1 MKTFK
6 IIILLLL
13 SFIYTINVYAFDNK
27 IFHPNITEVIA
38 NVYNYK
44 NNHVL
49 AQEDIDSLKK
59 GSSDED
65 SPFLRSINHF
75 YDPIYNRT

>member
-1 MKTFK
+1 MKSLK
-6 IIILLLL
+6 ILIIMLL
-13 SFIYTINVYAFDNK
+13 SFISVVNVYAFDNK

-38 NVYNYK
+38 DVYNYQ
-44 NNHVL
+44 NGNILGERDV
-49 AQEDIDSLKK
+49 DNLKK

-75 YDPIYNRT
+75 YDPVYNRT